1 MTKIDTLLLLVN
13 SMTKAEK
20 RFLQLNIKMYNV
32 NKEYQ
37 ILYNLLQQ
45 PKTNAISVK
54 SAFKKQ
60 RPKSSFDISCHH
72 LYRLIVKNLIAFES
86 EKDIENVLLKNMQ
99 ECRLLFRRNLFDDC
113 FRQIEKSKALSLKH
127 EKFSIFC
134 MFSRMELQMFNQL
147 EFREISEEELVKMQ
161 SKLESVSRQQRAID
175 NHYSLYN
182 LIRHRQVNQGPTCTE
197 AEKIKLND
205 LAFNELQANIGQMK
219 NSFEANKIHL
229 LFQSSYFMMTANPK
243 SSLKVYY
250 ELNELFELNK
260 QLWASPPVYYLN
272 HIQGILQNL
281 RVFGQFDEMPYFIKR
296 AGEISKAD
304 SKAENLVNHLVFIF
318 ESYILTDQQRYTE
331 ALHHLEKSKGKIA
344 ELQSNLPLSLYAEIV
359 LQLAFIRYK
368 NMLLREAMNEL
379 RPILNRG
386 KSIHQLA
393 IYPSIRLFWVMIH
406 FDLRDFEYLLYEIR
420 SFERELGKLPGS
432 KQSERLMLTLIKKLI
447 NTYESKKQKLLIE
460 NSISLLG
467 ELMNNPNENLR
478 IKSLDLI
485 GWLNH
490 QLKIKIQLT

>member
-20 RFLQLNIKMYNV
+20 RFLQLNIKMYSS
-32 NKEYQ
+32 NKEYL

-45 PKTNAISVK
+45 AKTDAKLVK
-54 SAFKKQ
+54 TSFKKQ

-72 LYRLIVKNLIAFES
+72 LYRLIVRNLIAFET
-86 EKDIENVLLKNMQ
+86 EKDIENILLRNIQ
-99 ECRLLFRRNLFDDC
+99 ECRLLFRRNLFADC
-113 FRQIEKSKALSLKH
+113 FKLIEKSKALSLKH

-182 LIRHRQVNQGPTCTE
+182 LIRHRQLNQGPTRTE
-197 AEKIKLND
+197 AEKEKLND
-205 LAFNELQANIGQMK
+205 LAFNELQANVGQVK

-250 ELNELFELNK
+250 ELNDLFESNK
-260 QLWASPPVYYLN
+260 HLWASPPVYYLN

-281 RVFGQFDEMPYFIKR
+281 RVFGQFDEMPYFIER
-296 AGEISKAD
+296 MREIAKSD
-304 SKAENLVNHLVFIF
+304 SKAGNLVNHLCFIF
-318 ESYILTDQQRYTE
+318 ESYMLSDQKKYSE
-331 ALHHLEKSKGKIA
+331 ALHHQEKSKEKIA
-344 ELQSNLPLSLYAEIV
+344 ELQSNLPLSLYAELV
-359 LQLAFIRYK
+359 LQLAFVRYK
-368 NMLLREAMNEL
+368 NKQFREAMSEL
-379 RPILNRG
+379 RPILNRE

-432 KQSERLMLTLIKKLI
+432 KQSERIMLTLIKKLI
-447 NTYESKKQKLLIE
+447 NTYEPEKQNRIIE
-460 NSISLLG
+460 NTISLLG

-485 GWLNH
+485 GWLN
-490 QLKIKIQLT
+490 QQSR